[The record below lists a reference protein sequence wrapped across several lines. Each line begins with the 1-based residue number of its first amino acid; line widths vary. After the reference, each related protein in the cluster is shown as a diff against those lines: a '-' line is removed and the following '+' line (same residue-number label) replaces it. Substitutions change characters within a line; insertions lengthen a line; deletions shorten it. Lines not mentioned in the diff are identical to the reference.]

1 MNIKQKRLS
10 NAGQIERWMEEKIK
24 ERKEATKNYY
34 ITVQK
39 YVPSDISFPVWWES
53 CWGFAILITRYENCV
68 AQESPKQQFWA

>member
-39 YVPSDISFPVWWES
+39 YVPSDISFPV
-53 CWGFAILITRYENCV
+53 
-68 AQESPKQQFWA
+68 